1 MIDGVPEEGW
11 FADDFT
17 LAEIKT
23 LRATQ
28 RVAFRPQQFNGQY
41 QIPTFAE
48 VIELAQRAHREK
60 GRQVGVYPETKH
72 PSYHRNRGLPL
83 EPKLLAILKA
93 HGWDRRNAPVFIQS
107 FEVSNLR
114 ELRRQTDIRLVQL
127 IDGFDTRPDGSIDVD
142 RVNFRPFDA
151 PYDFT
156 AGGDP
161 RRYVDLVTPAG
172 LAEIASYADG
182 VGPWKRY
189 IIGARVIDADG
200 DGQPDDVN
208 GDGRINDADKTA
220 VRTSLI
226 DDAHSVGLFVHTW
239 TFRNEPSQFL
249 LSDYGEQ
256 PTQELLEFF
265 CMGIDGVFADSPDT
279 AVTAR
284 HVFWKTSGASCQPFR

>member
-1 MIDGVPEEGW
+1 
-11 FADDFT
+11 
-17 LAEIKT
+17 
-23 LRATQ
+23 
-28 RVAFRPQQFNGQY
+28 
-41 QIPTFAE
+41 
-48 VIELAQRAHREK
+48 
-60 GRQVGVYPETKH
+60 
-72 PSYHRNRGLPL
+72 
-83 EPKLLAILKA
+83 
-93 HGWDRRNAPVFIQS
+93 
-107 FEVSNLR
+107 
-114 ELRRQTDIRLVQL
+114 
-127 IDGFDTRPDGSIDVD
+127 
-142 RVNFRPFDA
+142 
-151 PYDFT
+151 
-156 AGGDP
+156 
-161 RRYVDLVTPAG
+161 VDLVTPAG
-172 LAEIASYADG
+172 LAGIASYADG